1 MSVAATVVSAWSPFR
16 VSTAKRALK
25 TSHLKGSGG
34 RGADLRSVQQVSY
47 SQVMP
52 VYSSLLGLPANSTVD
67 SLGHL

>member
-52 VYSSLLGLPANSTVD
+52 FGST
-67 SLGHL
+67 SEQHS